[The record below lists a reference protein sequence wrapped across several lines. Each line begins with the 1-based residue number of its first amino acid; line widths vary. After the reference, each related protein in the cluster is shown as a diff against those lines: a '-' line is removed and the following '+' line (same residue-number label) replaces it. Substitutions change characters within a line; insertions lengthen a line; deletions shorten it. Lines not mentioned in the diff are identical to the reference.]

1 MYEGKAQPELLSAV
15 KGPEK
20 RAAALMIL
28 AQVRWPVIGQILV
41 AGPVATIKVSV
52 DRSDP
57 GFIYVMGPPKR
68 SLEEYSLAQADSTW
82 VKKLA
87 SGPRI
92 TGPLLGVAREVP
104 GRVTL
109 LDGLHRG
116 AAWVMHT
123 RTAGDYPVPIHVVLT
138 ERPTIYEGS

>member
-28 AQVRWPVIGQILV
+28 AQVRWPVIGQILI

-109 LDGLHRG
+109 LHGLHRG
-116 AAWVMHT
+116 A
-123 RTAGDYPVPIHVVLT
+123 RG
-138 ERPTIYEGS
+138 